1 MNDIDMINMFKR
13 KIELLETHYNNILA
27 EIQEKK
33 SKGESASVGENALTS
48 KICDPCNGV
57 FEEQT
62 MIPHHIQP
70 TSMMFSEWI
79 AFYKDKLN
87 IVQNY
92 MIDQRLKELNGL
104 FN

>member
-1 MNDIDMINMFKR
+1 MINMFKR

-48 KICDPCNGV
+48 KINDPSNGCPP
-57 FEEQT
+57 QQYD
-62 MIPHHIQP
+62 P
-70 TSMMFSEWI
+70 SMTFSEWI

-87 IVQNY
+87 TVQNY
-92 MIDQRLKELNGL
+92 MIEQRLKELNGL